1 MIFNIP
7 KRYIKGLVDRMSWF
21 PRFLIGQTK
30 VAWEVIHDRM
40 ITKTIRFLSDE
51 RIIGI

>member
-7 KRYIKGLVDRMSWF
+7 KRYIKGLVDRIVLVS
-21 PRFLIGQTK
+21 K
-30 VAWEVIHDRM
+30 VSNWPNEGSLGVIHDRM
-40 ITKTIRFLSDE
+40 IPKTIRFLSDE